1 LESSIV
7 SRCGSSAS
15 NGGTITEY
23 VPCKILE
30 VDPPLV
36 KIGDGS
42 GTNMIV
48 NTASQAFVSASEVP

>member
-7 SRCGSSAS
+7 SRCGSRAS